1 MNEFPKVPYRDVV
14 FFRISKENQILT
26 KNEIDREMLNIIGKY
41 RTMLLTSLLDSDE
54 MTFPDAIV
62 FLRDILVESHE
73 TLGQPWQSLCLE
85 LNALFFKNSFVKPL
99 SVADLSVLLN
109 LDISNHL
116 SFSDPVDISQ
126 ELGLN
131 AEEMRLQK
139 EKYLQ
144 ESREAAAVAMAKP
157 ALEDKKKDKPATEPR
172 ESKAEPQSAKE
183 GKSSEGKGNFF
194 DMFKLS

>member
-139 EKYLQ
+139 EKFLQ
-144 ESREAAAVAMAKP
+144 ESREAAVAMAQP
-157 ALEDKKKDKPATEPR
+157 VLEDKKKDKPASDAR
-172 ESKAEPQSAKE
+172 ESKPAPQPAKD